1 MMVNWNRVFRRQR
14 RSGDVARER
23 LQLVLVHDRAGV
35 SPELIQTLRH
45 EIIDVISKYLDIDQA
60 GMEINLTQGR
70 DRSKLVA
77 NIPIRSSRRAGHT
90 PEGRA

>member
-1 MMVNWNRVFRRQR
+1 MVDWNRIFRRKK
-14 RSGDVARER
+14 RSSDVAKER

-45 EIIDVISKYLDIDQA
+45 EIVDVISKYLDIDQA
-60 GMEINLTQGR
+60 GMEISLTQGR

-77 NIPIRSSRRAGHT
+77 NIPIRTSRKSGHNPMERA
-90 PEGRA
+90 